1 MLSRDELVFALKWA
15 GIGTYDWNVREEIMR
30 WDTQMYALFG
40 LERGGFSGKYNDFLA
55 LVDSSDR
62 ARLTQEI
69 AAGLDKGVEFGSVF
83 QIVHSCGSAK
93 RFLEMRFKVRAD
105 TEDKGWYITG
115 LCWDVTEGHRITAAL
130 ASERH
135 LLSTLMDN
143 LPDNIYFK
151 DRESRFLVVNR
162 AMVTWTGF
170 KDQSEMIG
178 KTDHDLFAEEHADAA
193 LADEQKIIATGQ
205 PLVGVEEKETWPDG
219 HETWVSTSKVPW
231 RDASGDVI
239 GTLGSSR
246 DITTRKLAEQ
256 NLKLAMQ
263 AAEKAGRAKSEFLA
277 NMSHEIRTPMNGVIG
292 MTDLLLSSELNPQQ
306 REFAETIRTSGEA
319 LLTIINDILD
329 FSKIEAGKLSF
340 EILDFDLVETVE
352 STLDLLAAAAHGKG
366 IELACEIASDV
377 PAKLRGDSGRLRQIL
392 TNMVGN
398 AIKFTEKGEVVVRL
412 CIMSKTETH
421 ATVRFDVE
429 DTGVGISPAAR
440 SGLFQPFSQA
450 DGSTTR
456 KYGGTGL
463 GLAIAKH
470 LVAIMEGQIGVES
483 KPGKGSTF
491 WFTARLEKQTGHPE
505 SPRQYSQ
512 DLPDARVLVVD
523 DNATNRT
530 ILFHQILAWKMQSEC
545 VANGA
550 EALEFL
556 RAAAAG
562 GKPYSLALLDVQMPE
577 MDGFMLARA
586 IKIDP
591 AIARTP
597 LIVLTSLGQA
607 LSTAELKEG
616 GIEAYLVK
624 PVKQSHLFDC
634 MIRTMGKAA
643 TANSTFKF
651 TAPVSAVIS
660 SEPSLPFEKVR
671 ILLAEDNSMNQKV
684 ALAQLQK
691 LRYKANAVANGLEV
705 LEALQQISYDIILMD
720 CQMPEM
726 DGYKATQALRQR
738 EQNLEHPCPWHV
750 PVYIIA
756 MTANAMQGERE
767 KCLAVGMDD
776 YLSKPVRT
784 SDLQTALERWKLAH
798 NQPNRATMRS
808 RVIRSHHC
816 GVVATIGSDGRY
828 D

>member
-1 MLSRDELVFALKWA
+1 MLLGALRGSTKMSNMLSRDELVFALKWA

-55 LVDSSDR
+55 LVDSGDC
-62 ARLTQEI
+62 ARLSQEI

-83 QIVHSCGSAK
+83 QIIHSCGSAK
-93 RFLEMRFKVRAD
+93 RFLEMRFKVRSD
-105 TEDKGWYITG
+105 TVDNARYITG
-115 LCWDVTEGHRITAAL
+115 LCWDVTEEHRITAAL

-170 KDQSEMIG
+170 KDPSEMIG
-178 KTDHDLFAEEHADAA
+178 KTDHDLFAEEHANAA

-292 MTDLLLSSELNPQQ
+292 MTDLLLSTELNPQQ

-319 LLTIINDILD
+319 LLTILNDILD
-329 FSKIEAGKLSF
+329 FSKIEAGKLTF

-366 IELACEIASDV
+366 IELACEIAPNV

-412 CIMSKTETH
+412 SITSKTETH
-421 ATVRFDVE
+421 ATVRFDIE

-440 SGLFQPFSQA
+440 PGLFQPFSQA

-463 GLAIAKH
+463 GLAIAKQ
-470 LVAIMEGQIGVES
+470 LVAIMEGQIGVKS
-483 KPGKGSTF
+483 KPGEGSTF
-491 WFTARLEKQTGHPE
+491 WFTAKLEKQTGHGE

-512 DLPDARVLVVD
+512 DHPDARVLVVD
-523 DNATNRT
+523 DNATNRK
-530 ILFHQILAWKMQSEC
+530 ILFHQILAWKMQPEC
-545 VANGA
+545 VASGA

-556 RAAAAG
+556 RGAAAG
-562 GKPYSLALLDVQMPE
+562 GKPYGLALLDVQMPE
-577 MDGFMLARA
+577 MDGLMLARA
-586 IKIDP
+586 IKFDP
-591 AIARTP
+591 AIAKTP

-607 LSTAELKEG
+607 LSTAELNES
-616 GIEAYLVK
+616 GIEEYLVK
-624 PVKQSHLFDC
+624 PVKQSRLYDC
-634 MIRTMGKAA
+634 MIRVMGKAVA
-643 TANSTFKF
+643 ANSTFKF
-651 TAPVSAVIS
+651 TVPISAEIS
-660 SEPSLPFEKVR
+660 SDSSVPFDNVR
-671 ILLAEDNSMNQKV
+671 ILLAEDNSINQKI

-705 LEALQQISYDIILMD
+705 IEAMQHISYDIILMD

-738 EQNLEHPCPWHV
+738 EQNLENPCPWYV

-798 NQPNRATMRS
+798 NQA
-808 RVIRSHHC
+808 
-816 GVVATIGSDGRY
+816 
-828 D
+828 